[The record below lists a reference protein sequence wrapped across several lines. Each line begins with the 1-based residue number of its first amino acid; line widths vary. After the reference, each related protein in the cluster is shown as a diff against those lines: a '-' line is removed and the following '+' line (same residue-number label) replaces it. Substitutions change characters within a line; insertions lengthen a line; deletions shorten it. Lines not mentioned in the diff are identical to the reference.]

1 MHSHPLERNR
11 ENNIFYKRLE
21 YIRRNPMVAE
31 DRINMDIYK
40 VVTRAIAA
48 SDNLEDMATQ
58 LTQLLVGALGIKG
71 STIFVLNP
79 ATEELEVLSSFG
91 LSINYMNKGPIL
103 VKKSL
108 DHQLKGEPIVIRDV
122 TKSDRLQYPEDAQK
136 EGISAIVSLPVSLH
150 GKLIGVLRLYHYE
163 QWDVSE
169 RDLDSLMIF
178 AENLGLAL
186 MYTRLLQAL
195 KSVKETVDEVH
206 PIWLD

>member
-1 MHSHPLERNR
+1 
-11 ENNIFYKRLE
+11 
-21 YIRRNPMVAE
+21 MVAE

-108 DHQLKGEPIVIRDV
+108 DHQLRGEPIVIRDV

-136 EGISAIVSLPVSLH
+136 EGISAIVSLPISLH

>member
-1 MHSHPLERNR
+1 
-11 ENNIFYKRLE
+11 
-21 YIRRNPMVAE
+21 MVAE

-79 ATEELEVLSSFG
+79 DTEELEALASFG

-108 DHQLKGEPIVIRDV
+108 DHQLRGEPIVIRDV
-122 TKSDRLQYPEDAQK
+122 TNSDRLQYPEDAQK
-136 EGISAIVSLPVSLH
+136 EGISAIVSLPISLH

-163 QWDVSE
+163 RWEVSE

-178 AENLGLAL
+178 TENIGLAL

-195 KSVKETVDEVH
+195 KFVKETVDEVH

>member
-1 MHSHPLERNR
+1 
-11 ENNIFYKRLE
+11 
-21 YIRRNPMVAE
+21 MVAE

-79 ATEELEVLSSFG
+79 ATEELEALASFG

-108 DHQLKGEPIVIRDV
+108 DHQLRGEPIVIRDV
-122 TKSDRLQYPEDAQK
+122 TISDRLQYPEDAQK
-136 EGISAIVSLPVSLH
+136 EGIKAIVSLPIILH

-163 QWDVSE
+163 QWNVSE
-169 RDLDSLMIF
+169 RDLDSLMVF
-178 AENLGLAL
+178 TENIGLAL
-186 MYTRLLQAL
+186 MYIRLLQAL
-195 KSVKETVDEVH
+195 KSVKETVEEVH

>member
-1 MHSHPLERNR
+1 
-11 ENNIFYKRLE
+11 
-21 YIRRNPMVAE
+21 MVAE

-48 SDNLEDMATQ
+48 TDNLEDMATQ

-79 ATEELEVLSSFG
+79 ATEELESLASFG
-91 LSINYMNKGPIL
+91 LSIHYMNKGPIL
-103 VKKSL
+103 IKKSL
-108 DHQLKGEPIVIRDV
+108 DHQLRGEPIVIQDV
-122 TKSDRLQYPEDAQK
+122 TKSNRLQYPKDAQK
-136 EGISAIVSLPVSLH
+136 EGIRAIVSLPISLH

-163 QWDVSE
+163 QWNVSE
-169 RDLDSLMIF
+169 QDLDSLMIF
-178 AENLGLAL
+178 TENIGFAL

>member
-1 MHSHPLERNR
+1 
-11 ENNIFYKRLE
+11 
-21 YIRRNPMVAE
+21 MVAE

-58 LTQLLVGALGIKG
+58 LTQLLVGSLGIKG

-79 ATEELEVLSSFG
+79 ATEELEALASFG

-103 VKKSL
+103 VKKSI
-108 DHQLKGEPIVIRDV
+108 DHQLRGEPTVIGDV
-122 TKSDRLQYPEDAQK
+122 SKSDRLQYPEDAQK
-136 EGISAIVSLPVSLH
+136 EGISAIVSLPIRLH

-169 RDLDSLMIF
+169 RDLDSLMILS
-178 AENLGLAL
+178 ENIGLAL

-195 KSVKETVDEVH
+195 KSIIETVNEVH

>member
-1 MHSHPLERNR
+1 
-11 ENNIFYKRLE
+11 
-21 YIRRNPMVAE
+21 MVAE

-79 ATEELEVLSSFG
+79 DTEELEALASFG

-108 DHQLKGEPIVIRDV
+108 DHQLRGEPIVIRDV
-122 TKSDRLQYPEDAQK
+122 TNSDRLQYPEDAQK
-136 EGISAIVSLPVSLH
+136 EGISAIVSLPISLH

-163 QWDVSE
+163 RWDVSE

-178 AENLGLAL
+178 TENIGLAL

-195 KSVKETVDEVH
+195 KFVKETVDEVH

>member
-1 MHSHPLERNR
+1 
-11 ENNIFYKRLE
+11 
-21 YIRRNPMVAE
+21 MVAE

-79 ATEELEVLSSFG
+79 ATEELEALASFG
-91 LSINYMNKGPIL
+91 LSIHYMNKGPIL
-103 VKKSL
+103 IKKSL
-108 DHQLKGEPIVIRDV
+108 DHQLKGEAIVIRDV
-122 TKSDRLQYPEDAQK
+122 TKTDRLQYPEDARK
-136 EGISAIVSLPVSLH
+136 EGINAIVSLPISLH
-150 GKLIGVLRLYHYE
+150 GKLIGVLRLYHHE

-169 RDLDSLMIF
+169 QDLDSLMIF
-178 AENLGLAL
+178 TENIGLAL

>member
-1 MHSHPLERNR
+1 
-11 ENNIFYKRLE
+11 
-21 YIRRNPMVAE
+21 MVAE

-79 ATEELEVLSSFG
+79 DTEELEALASFG

-108 DHQLKGEPIVIRDV
+108 DHQLRGEPIVIRDV

-136 EGISAIVSLPVSLH
+136 EGISAIVSLPISLH

-178 AENLGLAL
+178 TENIGLAL

-195 KSVKETVDEVH
+195 KFVKETVDEVH

>member
-1 MHSHPLERNR
+1 
-11 ENNIFYKRLE
+11 
-21 YIRRNPMVAE
+21 MVAE
-31 DRINMDIYK
+31 DRINIDIYK

-79 ATEELEVLSSFG
+79 ATEELEALASFG
-91 LSINYMNKGPIL
+91 LSIHYMNKGPIL

-108 DHQLKGEPIVIRDV
+108 DHQLREEAIVIRDV
-122 TKSDRLQYPEDAQK
+122 TETDRLQYPEDAQK
-136 EGISAIVSLPVSLH
+136 EGINAIVSLPISLH

-178 AENLGLAL
+178 TENIGLAL

-195 KSVKETVDEVH
+195 KSVKETVNEVH

>member
-1 MHSHPLERNR
+1 
-11 ENNIFYKRLE
+11 
-21 YIRRNPMVAE
+21 MVAE

-48 SDNLEDMATQ
+48 SENLEDTATQ

-79 ATEELEVLSSFG
+79 VIEELEALASFG
-91 LSINYMNKGPIL
+91 LSVNYMNKGPIL

-108 DHQLKGEPIVIRDV
+108 DHQLIGKPIVIRDV

-136 EGISAIVSLPVSLH
+136 EGISAIVSLPIRLH

-163 QWDVSE
+163 QWDISE
-169 RDLDSLMIF
+169 RDLDSLMVF
-178 AENLGLAL
+178 TENIGLAL

>member
-1 MHSHPLERNR
+1 
-11 ENNIFYKRLE
+11 
-21 YIRRNPMVAE
+21 MVAE

-79 ATEELEVLSSFG
+79 ATEE
-91 LSINYMNKGPIL
+91 
-103 VKKSL
+103 
-108 DHQLKGEPIVIRDV
+108 PIVIRDV
-122 TKSDRLQYPEDAQK
+122 TESDRLQYPKDAQK
-136 EGISAIVSLPVSLH
+136 EGISAIVSLPIRLH

-178 AENLGLAL
+178 TENIGLAL

-195 KSVKETVDEVH
+195 KSVKETVEEVH

>member
-1 MHSHPLERNR
+1 
-11 ENNIFYKRLE
+11 
-21 YIRRNPMVAE
+21 MVAE

-48 SDNLEDMATQ
+48 SENLEDMATQ

-79 ATEELEVLSSFG
+79 ATEELESLASFG
-91 LSINYMNKGPIL
+91 LSISYMNKGPVL

-108 DHQLKGEPIVIRDV
+108 DHQLIGEAIVIRDV
-122 TKSDRLQYPEDAQK
+122 TKTDRLQYPEDAQK
-136 EGISAIVSLPVSLH
+136 EGVNAIVSLPIRLH

-169 RDLDSLMIF
+169 RDLDSLMILS
-178 AENLGLAL
+178 ENIGLAL

-195 KSVKETVDEVH
+195 KSIKETVDEVH

>member
-1 MHSHPLERNR
+1 
-11 ENNIFYKRLE
+11 
-21 YIRRNPMVAE
+21 MVAE
-31 DRINMDIYK
+31 DRINMDIFK
-40 VVTRAIAA
+40 VVNRAIAA
-48 SDNLEDMATQ
+48 SDNLEDMAIQ
-58 LTQLLVGALGIKG
+58 LNQLLVGALGIKG

-79 ATEELEVLSSFG
+79 ATEELEALASFG

-108 DHQLKGEPIVIRDV
+108 DHQLRGEPVVIRDV

-136 EGISAIVSLPVSLH
+136 EGINAIVSLPISLH

-163 QWDVSE
+163 KWDVSE

-178 AENLGLAL
+178 TENIGLAL
-186 MYTRLLQAL
+186 MYTRLLQAF

>member
-1 MHSHPLERNR
+1 
-11 ENNIFYKRLE
+11 
-21 YIRRNPMVAE
+21 MVAE
-31 DRINMDIYK
+31 DRINMDIFK

-79 ATEELEVLSSFG
+79 ATEELEALASFG

-103 VKKSL
+103 VKKSI
-108 DHQLKGEPIVIRDV
+108 DHQLRGEPTVIGDV
-122 TKSDRLQYPEDAQK
+122 SRSDRLQYPDDAKK
-136 EGISAIVSLPVSLH
+136 EGINAIVSLPIRLH

-169 RDLDSLMIF
+169 RDLDSLMILS
-178 AENLGLAL
+178 ENIGLAL

-195 KSVKETVDEVH
+195 KSIIETVNEVH

>member
-1 MHSHPLERNR
+1 
-11 ENNIFYKRLE
+11 
-21 YIRRNPMVAE
+21 
-31 DRINMDIYK
+31 
-40 VVTRAIAA
+40 
-48 SDNLEDMATQ
+48 
-58 LTQLLVGALGIKG
+58 LGIKG

-79 ATEELEVLSSFG
+79 DKEELEALASFG

-108 DHQLKGEPIVIRDV
+108 DHQLRGEPIVIRDV
-122 TKSDRLQYPEDAQK
+122 TQSDRLQYPEDAQK
-136 EGISAIVSLPVSLH
+136 EGINAIVSLPINLH

-163 QWDVSE
+163 RWDVSE

-178 AENLGLAL
+178 TENIGLAL

-195 KSVKETVDEVH
+195 KSVKETVSEVH

>member
-1 MHSHPLERNR
+1 
-11 ENNIFYKRLE
+11 
-21 YIRRNPMVAE
+21 MVAE

-40 VVTRAIAA
+40 VVNRAIAA
-48 SDNLEDMATQ
+48 SDNPEDMATQ
-58 LTQLLVGALGIKG
+58 LNQLLVGALGIKG

-79 ATEELEVLSSFG
+79 TTEELEALASFG
-91 LSINYMNKGPIL
+91 LSMNYMNKGPIL
-103 VKKSL
+103 IKKSL
-108 DHQLKGEPIVIRDV
+108 DHQLKGEPVVIRDV

-136 EGISAIVSLPVSLH
+136 EGISAIVSLPISLH

-178 AENLGLAL
+178 TENIGLAL

>member
-1 MHSHPLERNR
+1 
-11 ENNIFYKRLE
+11 
-21 YIRRNPMVAE
+21 MVAE

-48 SDNLEDMATQ
+48 SENLEDMATQ

-79 ATEELEVLSSFG
+79 ATEELEALASFG
-91 LSINYMNKGPIL
+91 LSISYMNKGPVL

-108 DHQLKGEPIVIRDV
+108 DHQLRGEAIVIRDV
-122 TKSDRLQYPEDAQK
+122 TETDRLQYPEDAQK
-136 EGISAIVSLPVSLH
+136 EGINAIVSLPISLH

-169 RDLDSLMIF
+169 QDLDSLMILS
-178 AENLGLAL
+178 ENIGLAL
-186 MYTRLLQAL
+186 MYTRLLQSL
-195 KSVKETVDEVH
+195 KSIKETVDEVH

>member
-1 MHSHPLERNR
+1 
-11 ENNIFYKRLE
+11 
-21 YIRRNPMVAE
+21 MVAE

-48 SDNLEDMATQ
+48 SENLEDMATQ

-79 ATEELEVLSSFG
+79 ATEELEALSSFG
-91 LSINYMNKGPIL
+91 LSISYMNKGPIL

-108 DHQLKGEPIVIRDV
+108 DHQLRGEAIVIRDV
-122 TKSDRLQYPEDAQK
+122 TKTDRLQYPEDAQK
-136 EGISAIVSLPVSLH
+136 EGINAIVSLPISLH

-169 RDLDSLMIF
+169 QDLDSLMILS
-178 AENLGLAL
+178 ENIGLAL
-186 MYTRLLQAL
+186 MYTRLLQSL
-195 KSVKETVDEVH
+195 KSIKETVDEVH

>member
-1 MHSHPLERNR
+1 MHSHPLEGSR
-11 ENNIFYKRLE
+11 ENNILNKRLE
-21 YIRRNPMVAE
+21 YTRRKSMVAE

-40 VVTRAIAA
+40 VINRAIAA

-79 ATEELEVLSSFG
+79 VTEELEALASFG

-103 VKKSL
+103 IKKSL
-108 DHQLKGEPIVIRDV
+108 DHQLREEPIVIREV
-122 TKSDRLQYPEDAQK
+122 KKSDRLQYPEDAQK
-136 EGISAIVSLPVSLH
+136 EGIRAIVSLPISLH

-178 AENLGLAL
+178 TENIGLAL
-186 MYTRLLQAL
+186 MYIRLLQAL

-206 PIWLD
+206 PVWLD

>member
-1 MHSHPLERNR
+1 
-11 ENNIFYKRLE
+11 
-21 YIRRNPMVAE
+21 MVAE

-79 ATEELEVLSSFG
+79 ATEELEALASFG

-103 VKKSL
+103 VKKSIDQKL
-108 DHQLKGEPIVIRDV
+108 RGEPTVIGDV
-122 TKSDRLQYPEDAQK
+122 SKSDRLQYPEDAKK
-136 EGISAIVSLPVSLH
+136 EGISAIVSLPIRLH

-169 RDLDSLMIF
+169 RDLDSLMILS
-178 AENLGLAL
+178 ENIGLAL

-195 KSVKETVDEVH
+195 KSIIETVNEVH

>member
-1 MHSHPLERNR
+1 
-11 ENNIFYKRLE
+11 
-21 YIRRNPMVAE
+21 MVAE

-108 DHQLKGEPIVIRDV
+108 DHQLRGEPVVIQDV
-122 TKSDRLQYPEDAQK
+122 TNSDRLQYPEDAQK